1 MDALV
6 RAMLALRATVRRLVW
21 IVFALAFG
29 AGLVADAALHLE
41 SRWSYPAIALF
52 GLVLLASL
60 RRRIRHAATE
70 EQSALPDAE
79 LGMLLVVGV
88 LGTILAADGNL
99 DGSTWPLAYVLCVLV
114 SVLAAP
120 PATAVVVGWLVTLE
134 AAVRFLSLS
143 ESSVVPLVV
152 HGAFCSV
159 FSVIAMAVLRVEVAR
174 IRLHSRSRVQAE
186 IERMHDAAR
195 SYRLLSATRRS
206 ATTAPPTSATASAVV
221 PPEDDPSRLVR
232 SSVEEIHQAALF
244 ALQLLRR
251 SMTLH
256 TSMLLWL
263 TDSGTHL
270 RISELTSDGDDVCDG
285 PFLVGDGIFGAA
297 VAERELVLLSDLK
310 SSYRLPY
317 YPGACPVR
325 SVAAVPVLENEHVRG
340 ILVVDRKS
348 DDPFT
353 AEEQEILT
361 SATRYVLRAIQNE
374 RVFVQLERA
383 KVEQGKLY
391 RAARSL
397 GAALSERDVV
407 EASVRSAREVAA
419 FDFAAI
425 TLYDEAR
432 KTHEIRA
439 VSGEGVDSLVG
450 VRFRHNPG
458 LVSMVVQN
466 RYPLPYKGEF
476 DAAHQL
482 IFTAR
487 SQPPAMPS
495 MLVLPLLVHERPL
508 GTLVLGARR
517 RGAFGDSVRPTLEVL
532 ASHVAVSL
540 SNARMVKRLEELA
553 TSDGLTGLFNKRAM
567 LEMAESKI
575 AAAVRFSRNLSVM
588 IIDLDHF
595 KNVNDTFGHDIG
607 DVVLKGLGG
616 ILRKTKRATDAVARF
631 GGEEF
636 IILCEETDSEGAML
650 LAERIREELQK
661 TTFQTPKG
669 PLQVTCSVGVSTFPE
684 GGRDWETLFKGAD
697 DALYVSK
704 RSGRNRVTACS
715 RRARAA

>member
-1 MDALV
+1 MDLLV
-6 RAMLALRATVRRLVW
+6 RALLALRSTVRRFAW
-21 IVFALAFG
+21 IVLAIAFG
-29 AGLVADAALHLE
+29 AGLVADSALHLE
-41 SRWSYPAIALF
+41 ARWLYAAIAF
-52 GLVLLASL
+52 YGLVLLASI
-60 RRRIRHAATE
+60 RRRIRHAASE
-70 EQSALPDAE
+70 EQSALPDTE
-79 LGMLLVVGV
+79 LGMLLAVGV
-88 LGTILAADGNL
+88 MGTILAADGGL

-120 PATAVVVGWLVTLE
+120 AATVVVVGWLVTLE
-134 AAVRFLSLS
+134 ASVRFLAQTDASL
-143 ESSVVPLVV
+143 VPLLV

-159 FSVIAMAVLRVEVAR
+159 FSVIAMAVLRVEIAR
-174 IRLHSRSRVQAE
+174 IRLHSRSRVEAE

-195 SYRLLSATRRS
+195 SYRLLSATRRAANAAPS
-206 ATTAPPTSATASAVV
+206 AAVAAD
-221 PPEDDPSRLVR
+221 DDPSRLVR

-244 ALQLLRR
+244 ALELLRR
-251 SMTLH
+251 SMNLNTA
-256 TSMLLWL
+256 MLLWL
-263 TDSGTHL
+263 TDTGTHL
-270 RISELTSDGDDVCDG
+270 RISELTSDSEELCEG
-285 PFLVGDGIFGAA
+285 PFQVGDGIFGAV
-297 VAERELVLLSDLK
+297 VADRRVVLLSDLK

-325 SVAAVPVLENEHVRG
+325 HVAAVPVLEHDRVRG
-340 ILVVDRKS
+340 ILVVDRR
-348 DDPFT
+348 DDEPFS
-353 AEEQEILT
+353 AEEQEIL
-361 SATRYVLRAIQNE
+361 SAATRYVLRAIQNE

-391 RAARSL
+391 RAARAL

-425 TLYDEAR
+425 TIYDEAK

-439 VSGEGVDSLVG
+439 ASGDGSEALVG
-450 VRFRHNPG
+450 ARYRHNAG

-476 DAAHQL
+476 DAAHQV

-487 SQPPAMPS
+487 TQPPAMPS

-517 RGAFGDSVRPTLEVL
+517 RNAFGDSVRPTLEVL

-553 TSDGLTGLFNKRAM
+553 TSDGLTGLLNKRAM

-575 AAAVRFSRNLSVM
+575 AAAVRFSRNMSVM

-595 KNVNDTFGHDIG
+595 KGVNDTYGHDIG

-636 IILCEETDSEGAML
+636 IVLCEETDSEGATL

-661 TTFQTPKG
+661 HVFQTPKG
-669 PLQVTCSVGVSTFPE
+669 PLQVTCSVGVATFPE
-684 GGRDWETLFKGAD
+684 AGRDWEALFKSAD
-697 DALYVSK
+697 EALYVSK
-704 RSGRNRVTACS
+704 RSGRNRVTHCSS